1 MLYQSTNCSI
11 PITGNRVINLRWAI
25 LLVLVPF
32 FVHSNAL
39 VQGHFLSKIG
49 ALALLS
55 AATSIILFMRT
66 WVRLPQR
73 GVLFSIFA
81 WFALS
86 VVSGAFSVSP
96 WLSYLNTGVTFSAVI
111 LFLFLLN
118 IQRQATRLLMGGIIA
133 AGVIQFL
140 TLIKALPWH
149 YSSHDPEGRLTGTLG
164 NSEFLATLLGC
175 GVFCSLYFMRLTRV
189 KRQKTILL
197 AGIVVLLVG
206 LVLTRN
212 KGAIFLIAAYL
223 LWLTYGRRLWPWL
236 LLGVACIGVAAF
248 FPSAILGRIFLSITG
263 LAVFIAHPWFGV
275 GAGQLSN
282 HYIEAVQN
290 IFSHFPVAVAWF
302 GAHTASARDVHNLL
316 LSLGLELG
324 IGGFVLGGLFFWYGF
339 RLCRPLHHPLKGGL
353 AFLLIKSLYT
363 VVVSSGTGAIL
374 LAIFLAA
381 VMPRR
386 RIRRATI
393 PVVIG
398 AGQVVAALLIMFLT
412 SAWIASDW
420 HLRRGIKH
428 MVLGE
433 QNLARVEINT
443 ALKANPE
450 HAEAWLTLGEV
461 EFLDRNT
468 AAMEPALKKAVFF
481 MRDMDTYKKTAHMYF
496 FSADYRNAF
505 PLYSSLVTAYP
516 QHLTSMARLALIYE
530 AVGDHASAKDMA
542 QRLLRTVPRVPSDS
556 DLRNIQV
563 ACRLL
568 FDDKN
573 NLCPGTRYE

>member
-1 MLYQSTNCSI
+1 M
-11 PITGNRVINLRWAI
+11 
-25 LLVLVPF
+25 LVPF
-32 FVHSNAL
+32 FVHCNAL
-39 VQGHFLSKIG
+39 VQGHFLPKIG
-49 ALALLS
+49 VLALLS
-55 AATSIILFMRT
+55 AAMSIILFMRA
-66 WVRLPQR
+66 WVWLPQR
-73 GVLFSIFA
+73 DVLFGIAA

-86 VVSGAFSVSP
+86 VMSGAFSVSP

-118 IQRQATRLLMGGIIA
+118 IQRQTIRLLMGSIIA
-133 AGVIQFL
+133 AGFIQFL

-149 YSSHDPEGRLTGTLG
+149 YSLYDPEGRWTGTLG

-175 GVFCSLYFMRLTRV
+175 GVFCCLYFMRLFRV
-189 KRQKTILL
+189 KRQKAILL
-197 AGIVVLLVG
+197 AGIAVLLVG

-212 KGAIFLIAAYL
+212 KGALFLIAAYL

-263 LAVFIAHPWFGV
+263 LAVFIAHPLFGV

-324 IGGFVLGGLFFWYGF
+324 IGGFVLGGLFFWCGF

-386 RIRRATI
+386 WIRRATM

-398 AGQVVAALLIMFLT
+398 AGQVVAAILIIFLT
-412 SAWIASDW
+412 GAWIASDL
-420 HLRRGIKH
+420 HLHRGIKL
-428 MVLGE
+428 MVLGDR
-433 QNLARVEINT
+433 NSARAEMKE

-450 HAEAWLTLGEV
+450 HAEAWLALGEV
-461 EFLDRNT
+461 EFLNHDT
-468 AAMEPALKKAVFF
+468 AAMEPALNMAVVF
-481 MRDMDTYKKTAHMYF
+481 MRDMDTYKKSAHMYF
-496 FSADYRNAF
+496 FSKDYQKAL
-505 PLYSSLVTAYP
+505 PLYSSLLTAYP
-516 QHLTSMARLALIYE
+516 QHLTSMARLAQIYE
-530 AVGDHASAKDMA
+530 AAGDHASARELA
-542 QRLLRTVPRVPSDS
+542 RRLLRTVPRVPSES
-556 DLRNIQV
+556 DLRNVQV

-573 NLCPGTRYE
+573 NFCSGTRYE